1 MVTDF
6 MGGGLGGMA
15 FADADP
21 LFSGARVLRAL
32 TSRLWKEQPPRVEL
46 LRPATPTPVDDA
58 RRFAAFAREHE
69 GILRATALRL
79 CGNPSDA
86 NDLVQ
91 DTFERGLKSLARF
104 QPGTDGRAWLLTIL
118 HHIFIDRC
126 RSRTREARS
135 DTPAEELEERVAAP
149 EAEPQPSW
157 TAISTEQLR
166 EALAKIPE
174 DFQVVY
180 RMHALENRSYQEIA
194 ATLGIPKATVGTRLI
209 RARRKLRELLMPIAG
224 EGQG

>member
-1 MVTDF
+1 MVTQF
-6 MGGGLGGMA
+6 MGGGSRVATFG
-15 FADADP
+15 DVDP
-21 LFSGARVLRAL
+21 LFSGARVLQAL
-32 TSRLWKEQPPRVEL
+32 TSRLFADEPPRVEL
-46 LRPATPTPVDDA
+46 LRPATPAPVDEA
-58 RRFAAFAREHE
+58 RRFSAFAREHE

-79 CGNPSDA
+79 CGNPTDA

-91 DTFERGLKSLARF
+91 DTFERGLRSLARF

-118 HHIFIDRC
+118 HHLFIDRC

-135 DTPAEELEERVAAP
+135 DTPAEELEERIAAP
-149 EAEPQPSW
+149 EAEAQPSW
-157 TAISTEQLR
+157 ASISTEQLR
-166 EALAKIPE
+166 AALTKLPE
-174 DFQVVY
+174 DFQAVY

-209 RARRKLRELLMPIAG
+209 RARRKLRELLMPHTA